1 MQLQMALRCIRLDPS
16 DVDVVDTLHLADISR
31 SGMGAYTD
39 RAFYPGQRVVVCMP
53 LSGEN
58 GRRNLYARVVRC
70 RPDDEGY
77 RVGLEFESATFPA
90 WQSQDLTALA
100 AA

>member
-1 MQLQMALRCIRLDPS
+1 MALRCIRLDPS

-39 RAFYPGQRVVVCMP
+39 RPFYPGQRVVVCMP

-70 RPDDEGY
+70 RPDEEGY
-77 RVGLEFESATFPA
+77 RIGLEFESTTFPV
-90 WQSQDLTALA
+90 WQSHDLTALA